1 MYIHSDFTN
10 ALKLLYITYVTSAN
24 PLFLPLGCGYGGQWH
39 DGVYTSPSATGG
51 WGNSGRTG
59 PGAVCALMATANKAG
74 PYPARSSLGYAR
86 VPTRRRLRSC
96 LGRAWWGRVFP
107 APKKSASVYCTAK
120 SFNNVP
126 AERAPRGRRC
136 CGTADVGVLLR
147 SGYRK
152 AQPETVT
159 IPDIIHMATP
169 GCCKVQILKYVNAS
183 QYPKSRSNYTVTL
196 QTIYLFVLCGDVVIF
211 CSYIN
216 CLHVTALSGPV
227 TCAWQSTQ
235 TKIWNTKHGRKT
247 FSKNK

>member
-1 MYIHSDFTN
+1 MTVFIRLRQPPEAEETADELGQAQCAHWWLRRTKRAPIPPVARSDTPECPH
-10 ALKLLYITYVTSAN
+10 TDR
-24 PLFLPLGCGYGGQWH
+24 C
-39 DGVYTSPSATGG
+39 
-51 WGNSGRTG
+51 
-59 PGAVCALMATANKAG
+59 GAVWAEFG
-74 PYPARSSLGYAR
+74 G
-86 VPTRRRLRSC
+86 
-96 LGRAWWGRVFP
+96 GRVFP

-136 CGTADVGVLLR
+136 CGTADVRVLVG

-159 IPDIIHMATP
+159 IPDIIHMAAP

-247 FSKNK
+247 FCKNK